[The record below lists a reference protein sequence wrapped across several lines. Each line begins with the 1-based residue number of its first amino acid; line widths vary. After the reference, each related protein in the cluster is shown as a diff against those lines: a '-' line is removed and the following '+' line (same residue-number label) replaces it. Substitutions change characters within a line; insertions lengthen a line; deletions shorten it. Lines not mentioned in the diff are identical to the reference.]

1 MNQRHEDLLL
11 HPQKPPHRILHLGI
25 LSPVPH
31 LPVALVDPLGR
42 VALFLREGFVFFDDL
57 SDPLKVGANL
67 RLGAGLLQTITR
79 GLRMGQYLL

>member
-1 MNQRHEDLLL
+1 LTRADFVRRSS
-11 HPQKPPHRILHLGI
+11 QKFLTDNIGAFLP
-25 LSPVPH
+25 PVPH
-31 LPVALVDPLGR
+31 LPQTLIDPLAR